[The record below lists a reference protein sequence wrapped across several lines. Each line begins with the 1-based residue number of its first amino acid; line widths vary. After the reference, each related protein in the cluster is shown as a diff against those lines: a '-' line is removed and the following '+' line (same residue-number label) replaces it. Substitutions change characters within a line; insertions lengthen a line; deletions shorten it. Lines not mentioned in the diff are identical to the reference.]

1 MSILDISS
9 IDIQMF
15 VKLKIVL
22 QTSDNISFQKGD
34 GYIE

>member
-9 IDIQMF
+9 VDMQML

>member
-15 VKLKIVL
+15 VKLEIVL
-22 QTSDNISFQKGD
+22 QTSDNISFQKG
-34 GYIE
+34 GSYIE